1 VRRGQILG
9 RLSRALDFA
18 RIARAATRRPRLT
31 LAIVAVLALTGAAL
45 ALRLEPSVDTDTLVD
60 RGSSTFS
67 ATEDFKRDFGDD
79 SVVVMAQGPLKQLVL
94 TSNLGRLIRL
104 EGCLSG
110 NVPAEGLHQ
119 LPPVCSELARAKP
132 ARVVFGPGTFL
143 NLAASQISTGF
154 QERLQANKRQSD
166 ILAKQTQEASR
177 RRGDPPATQ
186 RRLADSARQVAQAQL
201 QQQLLGIGLRYGLL
215 SVPSVDNPD
224 FVSKVVFDPRAR
236 NEQPK
241 SRFAYLFPSR
251 NAALIQVRLRPD
263 LSDSERRRAIELIKQ
278 AVGEKVFQSQPDP
291 GQKPE
296 FRYVVTG
303 VPVVAESLAAE
314 VQKAILVLLVAAL
327 LVMAATLAVVF
338 KSRLRLLPLILAL
351 GAAALTFG
359 VLSLVGGS
367 LTMASIAVLPV
378 LIGLAVDYAIQF
390 QARFDEARSRRGS
403 TPEKAAERAA
413 VAGGP
418 TIFTAGVATAAGF
431 LILLGSPVPMVRGF
445 GALLVLGVF
454 LALGLA
460 VTAGFAALVTRDRS
474 AEGPDVPPVLPRLR
488 ARLRRA
494 GRRISTSRPALALLR
509 RFDRVR
515 DWTVERA
522 ERAFAFSMAKP
533 RKVLA
538 IGLMVAVLGLVLDTQ
553 SEVVSDI
560 QQLVP
565 QDLQALR
572 DVNALQKETGI
583 SGEIDVTVRADDIT
597 DPKVLG
603 WMRSF
608 QDRVLKKGGF
618 ERAKR
623 DSCLNR
629 RDPPDLCPA
638 FSLTDLFQEG
648 APLDRRQVAGLLD
661 AVPIYFQQGAITRDR
676 KTANLAFGIRLQP
689 LDKQRE
695 VVDDI
700 KDELKPPPGVEADVV
715 GLPVLVAEANGR
727 LSSPLWRFGTLA
739 AALIAVFLV
748 LWVVR
753 RSRQAAFVPLIPIS
767 LAVGWSAGTLFVLGI
782 LPGPLEVD
790 LNPMSVTL
798 GALVIAISTEF
809 SVLLSSRYRQER
821 ERGAGP
827 ERALALTYS
836 STGAAVLASG
846 ATAIAGFAVLILS
859 DITMLRDFGI
869 VTVVDLTVSLIGVLL
884 TLPAALMWAEEH
896 GPIELR
902 DFDPRKIGRVLWEER
917 PHLPRPRGRVP
928 RPRLRR
934 PSFRL
939 PRLRR
944 RRGSRA

>member
-1 VRRGQILG
+1 LVRRGLIFG
-9 RLSRALDFA
+9 RLARWLDFA
-18 RIARAATRRPRLT
+18 RVARAAARRPRLT
-31 LAIVAVLALTGAAL
+31 LAIVAVLSLGGAGL
-45 ALRLEPSVDTDTLVD
+45 ALRLEPTVDTETLVN
-60 RGSSTFS
+60 RGSETFA

-79 SVVVMAQGPLKQLVL
+79 SVVIMAQGPLKKLVL
-94 TSNLGRLIRL
+94 TANLGRLIRL

-110 NVPAEGLHQ
+110 NVPPEGLGQ
-119 LPPVCSELARAKP
+119 LPRVCSELARAKP

-143 NLAASQISTGF
+143 NLAATQISGGF
-154 QERLQANKRQSD
+154 QQRLQSNQRQSD
-166 ILAKQTQEASR
+166 VLAKQTQDASK
-177 RRGDPPATQ
+177 RRGDPPAVQ
-186 RRLADSARQVAQAQL
+186 RRLGNQARQLAQSQF
-201 QQQLLGIGLRYGLL
+201 QQQLLGLGLRYGLL

-224 FVSKVVFDPRAR
+224 FISKVVFDPRAR

-251 NAALIQVRLRPD
+251 NSALIQVRLRPD
-263 LSDSERRRAIELIKQ
+263 LTDAQRREGIELIKR
-278 AVGEKVFQSQPDP
+278 ATREKVFQSNPDG

-303 VPVVAESLAAE
+303 VPVVAEGLASE
-314 VQKAILVLLVAAL
+314 VQKAIFVLLIAAL

-338 KSRLRLLPLILAL
+338 KSRLRLLPLALAL

-359 VLSLVGGS
+359 VLSLLGGS

-390 QARFDEARSRRGS
+390 QARYDEVRSRRGEG
-403 TPEKAAERAA
+403 PERAAERAA
-413 VAGGP
+413 AAGGP
-418 TIFTAGVATAAGF
+418 TIFTAGLATAVGF
-431 LILLGSPVPMVRGF
+431 LILLASPVPMVRGF
-445 GALLVLGVF
+445 GALLVLGIVF
-454 LALGLA
+454 ALGLA
-460 VTAGFAALVTRDRS
+460 LTAGFAALVLRERA
-474 AEGPDVPPVLPRLR
+474 AERPDVPPVLPRLR
-488 ARLRRA
+488 SRLRRL
-494 GRRISTSRPALALLR
+494 GRRMTTSRPALFVLR
-509 RFDRVR
+509 RVDTVR
-515 DWTVERA
+515 DWTVDRA

-538 IGLMVAVLGLVLDTQ
+538 VGFAVAVLGLALDTQ

-572 DVNALQKETGI
+572 DVNELQKETGI

-608 QDRVLKKGGF
+608 QDRVLKEGGF

-638 FSLTDLFQEG
+638 FSLTDLFQ
-648 APLDRRQVAGLLD
+648 ADQPLDRGQVKGLLD
-661 AVPIYFQQGAITRDR
+661 AVPTYFQQGAITRDR

-695 VVDDI
+695 VVEDI
-700 KDELKPPPGVEADVV
+700 KDQLEPPPGVQADVV
-715 GLPVLVAEANGR
+715 GLPVLVAEANGT
-727 LSSPLWRFGTLA
+727 LSSPLWRLGTLA
-739 AALIAVFLV
+739 AALLAVFLV
-748 LWVVR
+748 LWAIR
-753 RSRQAAFVPLIPIS
+753 RSRQAAFVPLIPIG
-767 LAVGWSAGTLFVLGI
+767 LAVGWSAGILFLLGI

-827 ERALALTYS
+827 QRALALTYT

-859 DITMLRDFGI
+859 DITMLREFGI
-869 VTVVDLTVSLIGVLL
+869 VTVVDLTVSLLGVLL
-884 TLPAALMWAEEH
+884 VLPAALLWAEEH
-896 GPIELR
+896 GPVTLR
-902 DFDPRKIGRVLWEER
+902 DFDPRKIGRTVWEER
-917 PHLPRPRGRVP
+917 PHASRP
-928 RPRLRR
+928 RR
-934 PSFRL
+934 PSFRF

>member
-1 VRRGQILG
+1 
-9 RLSRALDFA
+9 
-18 RIARAATRRPRLT
+18 
-31 LAIVAVLALTGAAL
+31 
-45 ALRLEPSVDTDTLVD
+45 
-60 RGSSTFS
+60 
-67 ATEDFKRDFGDD
+67 
-79 SVVVMAQGPLKQLVL
+79 M
-94 TSNLGRLIRL
+94 
-104 EGCLSG
+104 
-110 NVPAEGLHQ
+110 
-119 LPPVCSELARAKP
+119 
-132 ARVVFGPGTFL
+132 
-143 NLAASQISTGF
+143 
-154 QERLQANKRQSD
+154 
-166 ILAKQTQEASR
+166 
-177 RRGDPPATQ
+177 
-186 RRLADSARQVAQAQL
+186 
-201 QQQLLGIGLRYGLL
+201 
-215 SVPSVDNPD
+215 PSVDNPD

-251 NAALIQVRLRPD
+251 NAALIQVRLKPG
-263 LSDSERRRAIELIKQ
+263 LSDTERREAIELIKQ
-278 AVGEKVFQSQPDP
+278 AAGEKVFQSNPDP
-291 GQKPE
+291 GQKRE

-303 VPVVAESLAAE
+303 VPVVAEGLAAE
-314 VQKAILVLLVAAL
+314 VQKAIFVLLIAAL

-338 KSRLRLLPLILAL
+338 KSRLRLLPLLLAL

-359 VLSLVGGS
+359 ALSLVGGS

-390 QARFDEARSRRGS
+390 QARFDEERSRRRDG
-403 TPEKAAERAA
+403 PEKAAERAA

-418 TIFTAGVATAAGF
+418 TIVTAGVATAAGF
-431 LILLGSPVPMVRGF
+431 LILIGSPVPMVRGF

-460 VTAGFAALVTRDRS
+460 LTAGFAALVARERA
-474 AEGPDVPPVLPRLR
+474 AEGPEVPPVLPRLR
-488 ARLRRA
+488 SRLSRL
-494 GRRISTSRPALALLR
+494 GRRISTSRLALALLG
-509 RFDRVR
+509 RFDTVR
-515 DWTVERA
+515 DRVADRA
-522 ERAFAFSMAKP
+522 ERALAFSMAKP
-533 RKVLA
+533 RKVLG
-538 IGLMVAVLGLVLDTQ
+538 IGLMVAVLGLALDTQ

-572 DVNALQKETGI
+572 DVNDLQKETGI
-583 SGEIDVTVRADDIT
+583 GGEIDVTVRADDIT
-597 DPKVLG
+597 DPKVLT
-603 WMRSF
+603 WMRGF
-608 QDRVLKKGGF
+608 QERVLKKGGF

-648 APLDRRQVAGLLD
+648 QPLDRGQVTGLLD
-661 AVPIYFQQGAITRDR
+661 AVPTYFQQGAVTRDR
-676 KTANLAFGIRLQP
+676 KTANLAFGIRLQS

-695 VVDDI
+695 VVDEI
-700 KDELKPPPGVEADVV
+700 KDELDPPPGVDAQVV
-715 GLPVLVAEANGR
+715 GLPVLVAEANGT
-727 LSSPLWRFGTLA
+727 LSSPLWRLGTLA
-739 AALIAVFLV
+739 AALLAVFLV
-748 LWVVR
+748 LWAVR
-753 RSRQAAFVPLIPIS
+753 RSRQAAFVPLIPIG
-767 LAVGWSAGTLFVLGI
+767 LATGWSAGVMFVLGM

-821 ERGAGP
+821 AKGAGP
-827 ERALALTYS
+827 ERALALTYG

-884 TLPAALMWAEEH
+884 VLPAALLWAEQH
-896 GPIELR
+896 GPIKLR
-902 DFDPRKIGRVLWEER
+902 DFDPRKLARGLWEER
-917 PHLPRPRGRVP
+917 PSVPRLRGRVP